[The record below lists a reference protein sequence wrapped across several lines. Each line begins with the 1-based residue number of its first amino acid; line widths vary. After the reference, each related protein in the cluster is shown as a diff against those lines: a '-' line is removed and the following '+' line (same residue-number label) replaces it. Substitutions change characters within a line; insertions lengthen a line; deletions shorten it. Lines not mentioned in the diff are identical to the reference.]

1 MFVCFAKR
9 ENGIPFTGLLFP
21 LFGFFS
27 TMMNLKLFHWSKPGT
42 PFGFR
47 DIHVVLERFQYKVS
61 RKLHTEA
68 DESSA
73 SVSVALPS

>member
-9 ENGIPFTGLLFP
+9 DNRIPFTGLLFP

-27 TMMNLKLFHWSKPGT
+27 TMMNLKLFSLVKTRHALW
-42 PFGFR
+42 R
-47 DIHVVLERFQYKVS
+47 DIHVALEIFQYKVS